1 MSIAP
6 YKTLMKRASDSFIVN
21 KSRFIGHGAP
31 VESEEEALGFLAE
44 MRREYQDA
52 SHNCY
57 AYIIGTNMGIM
68 RYNDDGEPGGTAG
81 MPIIEVMK
89 ARGVTT
95 PSWWSRAISAASY
108 WARAVWCA
116 PYTQGAA
123 MALNAAQVAVMH
135 PTQRLLVDVPYPL
148 LGRFE
153 HFLKS
158 APVRVEDKAFTTH
171 HLHPVRA
178 LGGRRSV
185 PARLGAAHRRPVRA
199 AGDGGIPRSLA
210 GRRNRVLVNCVHA
223 AGDD

>member
-1 MSIAP
+1 
-6 YKTLMKRASDSFIVN
+6 MKRASDSFIVN

-89 ARGVTT
+89 ARGVTNAIVVVT
-95 PSWWSRAISAASY
+95 RYFGGILLGAGGLVRA
-108 WARAVWCA
+108 
-116 PYTQGAA
+116 YTQGAA

-158 APVRVEDKAFTTH
+158 APVQVEDKSFTDTITFT
-171 HLHPVRA
+171 LLVRSA
-178 LGGRRSV
+178 D
-185 PARLGAAHRRPVRA
+185 AETFE
-199 AGDGGIPRSLA
+199 RSLIA
-210 GRRNRVLVNCVHA
+210 HTDGRCEPLSIEEFHSPWPEEVSARS
-223 AGDD
+223 

>member
-89 ARGVTT
+89 ARGVTNAIVVVT
-95 PSWWSRAISAASY
+95 RYFGGILLGAGGLVRA
-108 WARAVWCA
+108 
-116 PYTQGAA
+116 YTQGAA

-158 APVRVEDKAFTTH
+158 APVRVEDKAFTDTITFT
-171 HLHPVRA
+171 LCVRSA
-178 LGGRRSV
+178 D
-185 PARLGAAHRRPVRA
+185 AETFE
-199 AGDGGIPRSLA
+199 RSLIA
-210 GRRNRVLVNCVHA
+210 HTDGRCEPLSIEEFHSPWPEEVSARS
-223 AGDD
+223 